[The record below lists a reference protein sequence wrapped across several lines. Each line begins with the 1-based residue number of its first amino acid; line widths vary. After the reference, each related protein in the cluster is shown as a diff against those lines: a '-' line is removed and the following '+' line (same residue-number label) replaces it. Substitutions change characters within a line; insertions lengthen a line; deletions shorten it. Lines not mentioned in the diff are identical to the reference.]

1 MEQRAPLS
9 GTPGPAGAHGS
20 APGWLGVPRGVP
32 SFSWLRRMPG
42 PPLVLAVGEEPAE
55 RGLAS
60 CKPAPAPGPLPHQLE
75 APVTP
80 RDDPVALGTPPCPR
94 LDKQPPGSPRQPP
107 PRSELHL
114 RCLPGG
120 SHPCCV
126 PSVSPLC
133 PLWLQA
139 TARSPPKAAPAG
151 TGTRGKRGSLAVPVA
166 GCHQGRDPHR
176 APTSWGH
183 GCGCSLGGTQVGA
196 GLGSGSVLSPWVL
209 SHPSHCPHSHLRGR
223 MGMWHPKLIAPFLG
237 RAGRERTT

>member
-32 SFSWLRRMPG
+32 SFSWLCRMPG
-42 PPLVLAVGEEPAE
+42 PPLALAVGEEPAE

-80 RDDPVALGTPPCPR
+80 RDVPVALSDPVALGTPPCPR

-120 SHPCCV
+120 SHPCHV

-139 TARSPPKAAPAG
+139 TARSPPKLLQLERGPGASGAAWQCPWPG
-151 TGTRGKRGSLAVPVA
+151 VTRGGTPTEPQPHGDTAVGAPWGAPRWEQDWGQGLSCPHGSYPTHPIVPTAICVA
-166 GCHQGRDPHR
+166 G
-176 APTSWGH
+176 W
-183 GCGCSLGGTQVGA
+183 GCGT
-196 GLGSGSVLSPWVL
+196 PN
-209 SHPSHCPHSHLRGR
+209 
-223 MGMWHPKLIAPFLG
+223 
-237 RAGRERTT
+237 